1 MLPRALPPF
10 PPATDMRLPFAVRTG
25 MSWGWVPRQ
34 ARHFQMQEGILNHIE
49 YLPFHSPLPPPQP
62 YYCNCTST
70 TASDFCHVSHS
81 NIFSPSASMTGRLPR
96 HGSCGITLAMCRRP
110 APQFRRA
117 KTIRRANKI
126 HDALPPRF
134 CRCRCRFRPLPTGK
148 GPAHVLNTASDRCSG
163 KTRLRTSVTQ
173 LNLTCLRR
181 YGIRWSSTRLPAQL
195 LRLPLPLGPST

>member
-1 MLPRALPPF
+1 
-10 PPATDMRLPFAVRTG
+10 MRLPFAVRTG

-49 YLPFHSPLPPPQP
+49 YLPFHSPPSPPQP
-62 YYCNCTST
+62 YYCICTST

-148 GPAHVLNTASDRCSG
+148 GPAHVLNTASGTALAAPTAAGAFHIAEAGSWWPSLSILVHPTRQMCRCLVHS
-163 KTRLRTSVTQ
+163 
-173 LNLTCLRR
+173 
-181 YGIRWSSTRLPAQL
+181 P
-195 LRLPLPLGPST
+195 PSAGFS